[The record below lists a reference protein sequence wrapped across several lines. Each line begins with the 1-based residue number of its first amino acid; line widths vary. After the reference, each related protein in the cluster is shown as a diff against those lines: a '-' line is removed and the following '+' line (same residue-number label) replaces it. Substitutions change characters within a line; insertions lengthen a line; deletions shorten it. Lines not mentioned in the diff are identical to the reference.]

1 MNPDKICYGCFQEKG
16 EGSICPHCGFDAQAT
31 QPYLALPLGT
41 NTDYRPGGGANVM
54 DAQLWARN
62 KWLIAHADSDEA
74 RQGAVV
80 GLRGVNIDVQ
90 NDL

>member
-41 NTDYRPGGGANVM
+41 ILNGRYMTCLLYTSPSPRDC
-54 DAQLWARN
+54 
-62 KWLIAHADSDEA
+62 S
-74 RQGAVV
+74 
-80 GLRGVNIDVQ
+80 
-90 NDL
+90 

>member
-41 NTDYRPGGGANVM
+41 ILNGRYMTGKVLGMGARTIFSSPPGGKAGCWIS
-54 DAQLWARN
+54 AQPALPWGMKKAFR
-62 KWLIAHADSDEA
+62 
-74 RQGAVV
+74 
-80 GLRGVNIDVQ
+80 
-90 NDL
+90 